1 MYRQLR
7 LALLFLL
14 LGPMIPNTFDV
25 HSQDVRSDQ
34 MIILKSVPFEIT
46 LSGPPDTQGSYVVE
60 DASGR
65 ELLSGIV
72 DAGIDETISLAISQR
87 EQLPLIITIGQS
99 EFSFGR
105 VFINGWISLAPPLIA
120 ITLALLFHE
129 VITALLAGVW
139 LGAFIINGYN
149 PFLALR
155 RSVDSYVV
163 PALGDTSGKTQI
175 IVFSLMLGGLV
186 GIVSKNGGT
195 QGIVDKLKPFA
206 NNRRRGSLATW
217 FAGLCIFFDDYANT
231 LIVGTTM
238 RPITDNLRISREK
251 LAYIVDST
259 AAPVAAL
266 VPISTWVGYE
276 LGLIGDGLRIAA
288 NVPEEGTQLA
298 QTLATI
304 SPFSVFISTIP
315 YMFYPI
321 LALTMVFLVSFMDR
335 DLGPMVQA

>member
-120 ITLALLFHE
+120 ITLALLFHQ
-129 VITALLAGVW
+129 VKTAQL
-139 LGAFIINGYN
+139 
-149 PFLALR
+149 PR
-155 RSVDSYVV
+155 
-163 PALGDTSGKTQI
+163 
-175 IVFSLMLGGLV
+175 
-186 GIVSKNGGT
+186 
-195 QGIVDKLKPFA
+195 
-206 NNRRRGSLATW
+206 
-217 FAGLCIFFDDYANT
+217 LC
-231 LIVGTTM
+231 
-238 RPITDNLRISREK
+238 
-251 LAYIVDST
+251 
-259 AAPVAAL
+259 
-266 VPISTWVGYE
+266 
-276 LGLIGDGLRIAA
+276 
-288 NVPEEGTQLA
+288 
-298 QTLATI
+298 
-304 SPFSVFISTIP
+304 
-315 YMFYPI
+315 
-321 LALTMVFLVSFMDR
+321 
-335 DLGPMVQA
+335 

>member
-87 EQLPLIITIGQS
+87 EQLPLIITIDRS

-149 PFLALR
+149 PFLALS

-206 NNRRRGSLATW
+206 NN
-217 FAGLCIFFDDYANT
+217 
-231 LIVGTTM
+231 
-238 RPITDNLRISREK
+238 
-251 LAYIVDST
+251 
-259 AAPVAAL
+259 
-266 VPISTWVGYE
+266 
-276 LGLIGDGLRIAA
+276 
-288 NVPEEGTQLA
+288 
-298 QTLATI
+298 
-304 SPFSVFISTIP
+304 
-315 YMFYPI
+315 
-321 LALTMVFLVSFMDR
+321 
-335 DLGPMVQA
+335 